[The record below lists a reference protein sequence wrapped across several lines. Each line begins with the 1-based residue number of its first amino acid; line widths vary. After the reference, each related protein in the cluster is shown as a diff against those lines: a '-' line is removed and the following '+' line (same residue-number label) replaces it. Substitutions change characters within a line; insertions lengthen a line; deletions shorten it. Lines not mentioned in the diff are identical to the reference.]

1 MLVVTM
7 LDRLGRSVRNLEEFV
22 DGLQK

>member
-1 MLVVTM
+1 M